1 MIGLEVLF
9 CAQII
14 TGVVLIILLKKMLQ
28 MKKQV
33 EDVIKEIQNY
43 ITIVTEEE
51 EVTEVKDS
59 AQREKAVRRIE
70 MGEDRDALENKL
82 IQSVLGEYFL

>member
-14 TGVVLIILLKKMLQ
+14 TGVVLIIMLKKMLQ

-33 EDVIKEIQNY
+33 EDVIKEVKNY
-43 ITIVTEEE
+43 ITFVTEEE
-51 EVTEVKDS
+51 DVTEVKDS
-59 AQREKAVRRIE
+59 AKREKAVRSIE